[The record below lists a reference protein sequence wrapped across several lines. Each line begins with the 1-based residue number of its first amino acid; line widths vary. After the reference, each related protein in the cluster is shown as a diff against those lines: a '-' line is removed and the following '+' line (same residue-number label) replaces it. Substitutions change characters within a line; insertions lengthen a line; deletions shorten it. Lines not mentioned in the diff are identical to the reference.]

1 MAETEQHT
9 PGQIHVGVGG
19 SLHDHKG
26 AVLPSGGSAPLT
38 YAASVGYANMVRL
51 AACWNACEAAGIA
64 DPEKAVPALVAACQN
79 LLAAYDDVGGPLA
92 VDPAVADARAALTLC
107 KP

>member
-9 PGQIHVGVGG
+9 PGPIHVGVGG

-51 AACWNACEAAGIA
+51 AACWNACEGLA
-64 DPEKAVPALVAACQN
+64 DPERAVPALVTSLRAM
-79 LLAAYDDVGGPLA
+79 LDAYEERPYIGKLPC
-92 VDPAVADARAALTLC
+92 ADAARAALALC